1 MNAIGYLRVSTADQE
16 YGIEVQRDAIRAECE
31 RRGWTVDWIV
41 DRGETGKNANR
52 PGLIDA
58 LARLDRGEA
67 DALIVSKLD
76 RLSRPVVDFG
86 NILRRA
92 TRPRPRGKKV
102 KPWGLV
108 ALDMGI
114 DMTTPTG
121 RLVAHIL
128 IAVAEWEGDTI
139 SERTKQ
145 ALAVAK
151 RERGIVP
158 GAATKVPR
166 QVVTRIKRSRSR
178 GLTFRAIAD
187 NLNRD
192 GIPSSRGGAWH
203 ASTVQ
208 HAFYKADTAK
218 RAA

>member
-1 MNAIGYLRVSTADQE
+1 M
-16 YGIEVQRDAIRAECE
+16 
-31 RRGWTVDWIV
+31 
-41 DRGETGKNANR
+41 
-52 PGLIDA
+52 
-58 LARLDRGEA
+58 
-67 DALIVSKLD
+67 
-76 RLSRPVVDFG
+76 
-86 NILRRA
+86 
-92 TRPRPRGKKV
+92 

>member
-1 MNAIGYLRVSTADQE
+1 MKVIGYLRASTADQD

-31 RRGWTVDWIV
+31 RRGWTVEWIT

-76 RLSRPVVDFG
+76 RLSRSVVDFG

-92 TRPRPRGKKV
+92 TRPRGKKV

-151 RERGIVP
+151 REKGIVP

-192 GIPSSRGGAWH
+192 GVPSSRGGTWH

-208 HAFYKADTAK
+208 HAFYTADRVK